1 MNGNNGVLIGNS
13 RSAVQG
19 LSIILCIFSQ
29 MHFDK
34 KWAVITLPIIE
45 RTEHESPMYDKSLL
59 KAKTMHSIWIR
70 RLTNKGWT
78 CEVQLT

>member
-13 RSAVQG
+13 RSAVKR
-19 LSIILCIFSQ
+19 LSCIFRQ
-29 MHFDK
+29 MNVDG